1 MPKILTVDD
10 SRAVRMIVSRHASQ
24 MGFEVDEAEDGA
36 QGLLK
41 LEDEAFDLVVL
52 DVTMPVLDG
61 PGMLAKMREGGNQ
74 TPVLMLTSESKRS
87 IVAGLMKLGI
97 SDYIL
102 KPFKPEELTAKM
114 LKVLKLDQP
123 PVASAAPASDSPIA
137 RDTAPVASHSAE
149 SSRPEAGKQFA
160 DIFVVDD
167 MENVHK
173 RLRTLLPPHLTIAA
187 AQNGANALA
196 ACRERV
202 FRVVLVDSDMPEVNS
217 VALMR
222 QMRLVQPHASFV
234 LLALRSAGDV
244 QAEARSQG
252 FDGAMFKP
260 FNEEGIEDFL
270 MRFFDNQELVTL
282 TENTMKMAAFKGKE
296 NRLQNYFTQVGTL
309 AGKNLDDLAAACF
322 AEAVMDIS
330 LLPPVNERV
339 VRLVMDLAEHA
350 KRVGV
355 ELRLVAG
362 TELGRILSTYEE
374 TASLGLF
381 PTVPE
386 AQASVA

>member
-41 LEDEAFDLVVL
+41 LEDEVFDLIVL

-61 PGMLAKMREGGNQ
+61 PGMLAKMRENGNQ

-123 PVASAAPASDSPIA
+123 PAASGAESAIA
-137 RDTAPVASHSAE
+137 RDTAPAAAAPSSE
-149 SSRPEAGKQFA
+149 SPRPEAGKQFA

-187 AQNGANALA
+187 AQNGANALS

-202 FRVVLVDSDMPEVNS
+202 FRVVLVDSDMPEINS

-244 QAEARSQG
+244 QAEARAQG

-270 MRFFDNQELVTL
+270 LRFFDNQELVTL

-296 NRLQNYFTQVGTL
+296 NRMQNYFTQVGTL

-322 AEAVMDIS
+322 AEAVLDIS

-350 KRVGV
+350 KKVGV
-355 ELRLVAG
+355 ELRLVGG

>member
-1 MPKILTVDD
+1 
-10 SRAVRMIVSRHASQ
+10 
-24 MGFEVDEAEDGA
+24 
-36 QGLLK
+36 
-41 LEDEAFDLVVL
+41 
-52 DVTMPVLDG
+52 
-61 PGMLAKMREGGNQ
+61 
-74 TPVLMLTSESKRS
+74 
-87 IVAGLMKLGI
+87 VAGLMKLGI

-114 LKVLKLDQP
+114 LKVLKMDQP
-123 PVASAAPASDSPIA
+123 AEPAAGSASPVA
-137 RDTAPVASHSAE
+137 RDTAPAASPAAGAD
-149 SSRPEAGKQFA
+149 AGKQQQFA

-187 AQNGANALA
+187 AQNGANALS
-196 ACRERV
+196 ACREKV
-202 FRVVLVDSDMPEVNS
+202 FRVILVDAEMPEVNS

-222 QMRLVQPHASFV
+222 QMRLVQPRASFV
-234 LLALRSAGDV
+234 LLALRAAGDV
-244 QAEARSQG
+244 QAEAKAQG

-270 MRFFDNQELVTL
+270 LRFFDNQELVTL
-282 TENTMKMAAFKGKE
+282 TENTMRMAAFKGKE
-296 NRLQNYFTQVGTL
+296 NRMPNYFAQVATL

-322 AEAVMDIS
+322 GEAVMDIS
-330 LLPPVNERV
+330 LLPPVNEKV

-362 TELGRILSTYEE
+362 SELGKILSTFEE

-381 PTVPE
+381 QSVPE
-386 AQASVA
+386 AQAGA